1 MFSLRC
7 VNFSEQCDSS
17 VCRYDRCFCV
27 HTPLTT
33 SLITDHMQALNPK
46 TENLKPL
53 RPFLDMAPVRILGL
67 LLDVKAEVR
76 VLVG

>member
-1 MFSLRC
+1 MFLWRY
-7 VNFSEQCDSS
+7 VNFCAQFDNFHHVLCSCTADYVFS
-17 VCRYDRCFCV
+17 
-27 HTPLTT
+27 T
-33 SLITDHMQALNPK
+33 ITDHMQALNPK

-76 VLVG
+76 DRTAV